1 MFYREVFGMSIFE
14 RVFDKIGDD
23 EKAAEAVQAAAPEQV
38 ASLAP
43 EHLARVSERCLA
55 AAALSVYC
63 AACDGNVSIEEYME
77 MDINIGK
84 IKGKVKLPETVE
96 KELDKI
102 SSHHDI
108 TWEEVVVYLDKLN
121 LDSLMELS
129 DDVADIVVASDGV
142 NEDEQ
147 RVVDQFANYVKSRV

>member
-1 MFYREVFGMSIFE
+1 MSIFE

-43 EHLARVSERCLA
+43 EHLARVSECCLA

>member
-1 MFYREVFGMSIFE
+1 MSIFE

-43 EHLARVSERCLA
+43 EQLARVSERCLA

-121 LDSLMELS
+121 LDALMELS

>member
-1 MFYREVFGMSIFE
+1 MSIFG
-14 RVFDKIGDD
+14 RMMDRIDDD
-23 EKAAEAVQAAAPEQV
+23 EFGAAPVQPAEAPAKQEAPSISPEQ
-38 ASLAP
+38 
-43 EHLARVSERCLA
+43 LARISERCLA

-96 KELDKI
+96 KELNTI
-102 SSHHDI
+102 CGHHDI
-108 TWEEVVVYLDKLN
+108 TWEEVTKYLDKLSV
-121 LDSLMELS
+121 DVLMEMS

-142 NEDEQ
+142 NDDEQ
-147 RVVDQFANYVKSRV
+147 RVVEQFANYIKSRV

>member
-1 MFYREVFGMSIFE
+1 MSIFE

-23 EKAAEAVQAAAPEQV
+23 EKAAEAVQAAAPEQE

-43 EHLARVSERCLA
+43 EQLARVSERCLA